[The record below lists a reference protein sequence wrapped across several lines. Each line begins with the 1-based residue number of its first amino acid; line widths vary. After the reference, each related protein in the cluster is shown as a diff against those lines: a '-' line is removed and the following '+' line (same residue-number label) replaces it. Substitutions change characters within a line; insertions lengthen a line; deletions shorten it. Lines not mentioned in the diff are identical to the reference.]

1 MRRDLR
7 IVARC
12 CLVTRTLSWSLFTG
26 GRCKDGVVGSVGA
39 GLVTVFAICAY
50 DACKGLG
57 VGAGVLVGV
66 CFAAD
71 FRASQSDMICWLMVA
86 IFAL

>member
-1 MRRDLR
+1 M
-7 IVARC
+7 
-12 CLVTRTLSWSLFTG
+12 
-26 GRCKDGVVGSVGA
+26 GA
-39 GLVTVFAICAY
+39 GLVTAFAICAY

-71 FRASQSDMICWLMVA
+71 FRASQSVMICWLMVA